1 MAEITDSLVK
11 EHEFYKISKNLNKNG
26 LRYVYKVASFIP
38 STKFARQAAAFA
50 TTLGTGSYNNFD
62 IIYNTYS

>member
-26 LRYVYKVASFIP
+26 FRYVYKVASFIT
-38 STKFARQAAAFA
+38 STKF
-50 TTLGTGSYNNFD
+50 
-62 IIYNTYS
+62 